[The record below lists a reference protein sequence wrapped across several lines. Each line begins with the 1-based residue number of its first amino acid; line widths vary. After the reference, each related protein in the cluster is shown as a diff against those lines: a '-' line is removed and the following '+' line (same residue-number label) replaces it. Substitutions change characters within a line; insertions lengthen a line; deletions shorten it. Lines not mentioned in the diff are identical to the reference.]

1 MKPVDS
7 LIQGSR
13 ALLLAAL
20 VCADSGAQAVEGD
33 AACVDR
39 SEARHAYFGDRHI
52 PTGLS
57 ADAMLFVQLS
67 G

>member
-20 VCADSGAQAVEGD
+20 VCAGSGAQAAEGD

-39 SEARHAYFGDRHI
+39 SEERHAYFGDLHI
-52 PTGLS
+52 HTGLS
-57 ADAMLFVQLS
+57 
-67 G
+67 